1 MNTPRVV
8 ATQIC
13 TWMHDNLLLE
23 APDDDQGQ
31 FLYALKDTQ
40 PGDRQLVWEGGS
52 ERGII
57 AVVDFA
63 APVVRVAGIYYAWG
77 VTTRLAK
84 PVGHDQLRTDPVLA
98 ERFFGSGRHSLQGR
112 AKRLPVDIARAIEKL
127 AVLPPQRTPSGDP
140 TNAPTDRWFG
150 AMDIDPES
158 VFELAVLASRKL
170 WRKIGFPSAPIA
182 QVRISPRDRP
192 DLLSPGVVGEV
203 KRRIVPKDIAQL
215 ERYLDEL
222 ERSRPRDDGWRGV
235 LIHAGELSP
244 AITARADKSA
254 RSAQIEIWQL
264 EPARRGRFKAV
275 RQRKSGRTVN

>member
-1 MNTPRVV
+1 
-8 ATQIC
+8 
-13 TWMHDNLLLE
+13 MHYHVLLGDSGE
-23 APDDDQGQ
+23 GQ

-40 PGDRQLVWEGGS
+40 PGDRQVVWEGGS

-57 AVVDFA
+57 AVVDFV
-63 APVVRVAGIYYAWG
+63 APVVCVAGIYYAWG
-77 VTTRLAK
+77 ATTKLSAPLTHDRLRA
-84 PVGHDQLRTDPVLA
+84 VPVLA
-98 ERFFGSGRHSLQGR
+98 DRFFGGGRHWLQGR
-112 AKRLPVDIARAIEKL
+112 AKRLPLEIAEAIEQL
-127 AVLPPQRTPSGDP
+127 AGGLPPQRTPSGDP
-140 TNAPTDRWFG
+140 THAPTDRWFG

-158 VFELAVLASRKL
+158 VFELAVLASRAL

-203 KRRIVPKDIAQL
+203 KRRIVSKDVGQL

-222 ERSRPRDDGWRGV
+222 ELSRPRENGWRGV

-244 AITARADKSA
+244 AITARADKST

-275 RQRKSGRTVN
+275 HQR

>member
-1 MNTPRVV
+1 
-8 ATQIC
+8 
-13 TWMHDNLLLE
+13 MHYHVLPGDSGE
-23 APDDDQGQ
+23 GQ

-40 PGDRQLVWEGGS
+40 PGDRQLVWEGRS

-63 APVVRVAGIYYAWG
+63 APVVCVAGIYYAWG

-84 PVGHDQLRTDPVLA
+84 PVDHDQLRTDPVLA
-98 ERFFGSGRHSLQGR
+98 ERFFGGGRQWLQGR
-112 AKRLPVDIARAIEKL
+112 SKRLPVAIAEAIEKL
-127 AVLPPQRTPSGDP
+127 AGPLPPQRTPSGDP
-140 TNAPTDRWFG
+140 AHAATDRWFG
-150 AMDIDPES
+150 ALDIDPES
-158 VFELAVLASRKL
+158 VFELAVFASRAL
-170 WRKIGFPSAPIA
+170 SRRIGFPSAPIA

-222 ERSRPRDDGWRGV
+222 ERSDARDDGWRGV

-264 EPARRGRFKAV
+264 DPARRGRFKAV
-275 RQRKSGRTVN
+275 RQRKSSAL